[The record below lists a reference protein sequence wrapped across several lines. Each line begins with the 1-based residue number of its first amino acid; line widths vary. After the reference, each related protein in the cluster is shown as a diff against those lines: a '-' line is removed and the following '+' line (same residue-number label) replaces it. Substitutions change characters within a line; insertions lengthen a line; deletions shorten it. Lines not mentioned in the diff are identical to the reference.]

1 MFRAA
6 ALAAAL
12 TASLAAPVR
21 ASERAPAA
29 APSPFDAAID
39 AAKAAMMTNPGVAL
53 THARAGFE
61 IATRDAADA
70 QTPVRLATAQWLEG
84 EALMRLNRPDEAR
97 QEIADALAVVAARQ
111 PNTNL
116 HGRLTLAHA
125 NLADAAGEVQTALGD
140 YQAAYTIFG
149 AAGEPR
155 GQAMALQGVGDV
167 YQEAGDSA
175 RAVAYYAQSAE
186 AYKADPALLLSAY
199 NNTGNALRDAGRFD
213 EAIGQFQHALAV
225 AKEMESPLL
234 QVRVLLS
241 LASAEG
247 LAGRLPAANA
257 HLAQGLKLADADPE
271 AREWRPQ
278 LWGVGAELAARRGD
292 FAGAGAL
299 LNRAFDGVDLTKT
312 GLDQRDFHKLAAEV
326 YERLGDS
333 PLALRHLKAFKRL
346 DDEARGL
353 TSSAA
358 AALMTARF
366 DFATQQSRI
375 ARLKAE
381 QLEKDVALARARNAT
396 ILVLLTGA
404 GAALFLLVLLLLHMR
419 ASRNQMRAANA
430 KLSDANLSLERAV
443 KARTEFLATTS
454 HEIRTPLNAIL
465 GMTQVILADPKLP
478 APLREKVSIV
488 HGGGETM
495 RALMDDILDA
505 AKIET
510 GNLVIEPVEID
521 LHGLLEEARRLWR
534 EPAAAKGVALTVDFA
549 RAPARI
555 VEDVTRLRQIV
566 FNLMS
571 NAIKFTMDGA
581 VTLSAAVET
590 SDKGEVLVL
599 KVTDTGIGIPDDRL
613 EDIFESF
620 RQVDSSVTRKY
631 GGTGLGLAICRRLAV
646 AMGGELG
653 VASELGR
660 GSVFT
665 VRLPLTRAPAPV
677 KTAPTELRPPAET
690 LASCSVLAVEPNP
703 LAQSLLRAALTS
715 EVRGLEVVSS
725 WPEALGALAG
735 QTFDLILA
743 DGSALEDQGGEAL
756 AMLPSLVREARGT
769 PVVALWSG
777 DPDDV
782 ERLLTGGCAHVV
794 RKPIATGDL
803 VAELR
808 GVCEPATSEVPSLR
822 QAAAG

>member
-1 MFRAA
+1 MRLTHLIRAA
-6 ALAAAL
+6 ILAAAL
-12 TASLAAPVR
+12 STPAMAQSTA
-21 ASERAPAA
+21 
-29 APSPFDAAID
+29 PFDAAVD
-39 AAKAAMMTNPGVAL
+39 AAKGAMMANPGVAL
-53 THARAGFE
+53 THAKAGFE
-61 IATRDAADA
+61 LATRGPADP
-70 QTPVRLATAQWLEG
+70 QKPIRLATAQWLEG

-97 QEIADALAVVAARQ
+97 EIIGDALATVAARQ

-116 HGRLTLAHA
+116 HGRLTMAHA
-125 NLADAAGEVQTALGD
+125 NLADAMGEVQTALTD
-140 YQAAYTIFG
+140 YQAAYGIFG
-149 AAGEPR
+149 AAHEPR
-155 GQAMALQGVGDV
+155 GQAMALQGIGDV
-167 YQEAGDSA
+167 YQEAGDA
-175 RAVAYYAQSAE
+175 GRAGQYYAQAAE
-186 AYKADPALLLSAY
+186 TYKADPALLLSAY
-199 NNTGNALRDAGRFD
+199 NNPGNALRDAGKLD
-213 EAIGQFQHALAV
+213 DAIGQFRKALAV
-225 AKEMESPLL
+225 AREMQSPIL
-234 QVRVLLS
+234 QARVLAS
-241 LASAEG
+241 LASAEV
-247 LAGRLPAANA
+247 LAGRVGAAEANV
-257 HLAQGLKLADADPE
+257 AQGLRLAESDPE
-271 AREWRPQ
+271 AREWRRV
-278 LWGVGAELAARRGD
+278 LWGVAGEAAAKRGD
-292 FAGAGAL
+292 DAAAGAM
-299 LNRAFDGVDLTKT
+299 FDRTFQGVDLTQT
-312 GLDQRDFHKLAAEV
+312 TLDDRDFHQTAAAV
-326 YERLGDS
+326 YERLGDQGR
-333 PLALRHLKAFKRL
+333 ALEHLKAFKRL
-346 DDEARGL
+346 DDGARSL
-353 TSSAA
+353 TASAN
-358 AALMTARF
+358 AALTTARF

-375 ARLKAE
+375 AKLKAA
-381 QLEKDVALARARNAT
+381 QLQKDVALARSRNAT
-396 ILVLLTGA
+396 ILVLLAGA
-404 GAALFLLVLLLLHMR
+404 GAALLLLALLLLHLR

-571 NAIKFTMDGA
+571 NAIKFTMDGT

-590 SDKGEVLVL
+590 SDKGEVLAL

-646 AMGGELG
+646 AMGGELT

-665 VRLPLTRAPAPV
+665 VRLPLTRAPAAV
-677 KTAPTELRPPAET
+677 KAAPTEARPPAET

-703 LAQSLLRAALTS
+703 LAQSLLRAALTA
-715 EVRGLEVVSS
+715 EVRGLEVVGS
-725 WPEALGALAG
+725 WP
-735 QTFDLILA
+735 
-743 DGSALEDQGGEAL
+743 EAL

-777 DPDDV
+777 DPDDIDQ
-782 ERLLTGGCAHVV
+782 LLSGGCAHVV
-794 RKPIATGDL
+794 RKPIATDDL

-808 GVCEPATSEVPSLR
+808 GVCEAAPPEDLSPR